1 MFYDEDDDLFA
12 DKTAKKQRGKPFV
25 KGASGNPN
33 GRPKGS
39 RNKATLAMQELLDDE
54 AEEITR
60 IVINRA
66 KKGDMTAI
74 KLVMERI
81 CPPRRDMPVYFDVGS
96 VTTLAELI
104 PAINKLLQAVSAGE
118 ISPQDAQI
126 VSELIEQQRRTLV
139 STLPLVPIDDF

>member
-1 MFYDEDDDLFA
+1 MFDDEDDDIFA
-12 DKTAKKQRGKPFV
+12 DKTAKKQRGKPFE

-81 CPPRRDMPVYFDVGS
+81 CPPRRDMPVHFQIGS
-96 VTTLAELI
+96 ITALADLI
-104 PAINKLLQAVSAGE
+104 PAIDKLLQAISAGE

-139 STLPLVPIDDF
+139 STLPLMPIDDL